1 MTNFDVRK
9 DAPAYDTITFADEAA
24 SLVSAVKLVDLGD
37 CIAIAENDFTEYNG
51 ESYVVLAKNK
61 EDILNLINAL
71 QKAIELGW
79 DKE

>member
-9 DAPAYDTITFADEAA
+9 SAPAYDTITFADEAEDF
-24 SLVSAVKLVDLGD
+24 VSAVKLVDLGD
-37 CIAIAENDFTEYNG
+37 RIAIAEDYFHECDG